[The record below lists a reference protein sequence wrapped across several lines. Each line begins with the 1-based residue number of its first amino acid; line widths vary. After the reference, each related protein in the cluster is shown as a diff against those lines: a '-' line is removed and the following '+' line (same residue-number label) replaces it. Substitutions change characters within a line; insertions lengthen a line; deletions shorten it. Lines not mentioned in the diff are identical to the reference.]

1 MFKYIVH
8 TEFIGAIDYDDI
20 NDAIISG
27 SNDKS
32 IKLWD
37 CKRQLIIINKE

>member
-1 MFKYIVH
+1 MIV
-8 TEFIGAIDYDDI
+8 
-20 NDAIISG
+20 SG

-37 CKRQLIIINKE
+37 ANNGKLVLEKQNAHNNNKFIK